1 MKLTT
6 KSKYAVNALT
16 ELCALQNDGPVALS
30 DISNRQNIEITYLE
44 QLFRKLRLA
53 GIVESVRGRK
63 GGYIYAKDPL
73 FVSIKD
79 IMNAVDEDLDATSCN
94 GSSTCHHGKKC
105 NAHNLW
111 SDLNNVV
118 DSFLSNVT
126 ISHLIQQNNSNIQ
139 IKEIT

>member
-73 FVSIKD
+73 FISIKD

-126 ISHLIQQNNSNIQ
+126 ISHLIQQDNSNIH

>member
-73 FVSIKD
+73 FISIKD

-94 GSSTCHHGKKC
+94 GSSSCHHGKKC

-126 ISHLIQQNNSNIQ
+126 ISHLIQQDNSNIQ

>member
-126 ISHLIQQNNSNIQ
+126 ISHLIQQDNSNIQ

>member
-126 ISHLIQQNNSNIQ
+126 ISHLIQQDNSNIH

>member
-1 MKLTT
+1 VKLTT

-16 ELCALQNDGPVALS
+16 ELSTLQNDGPVALS

-44 QLFRKLRLA
+44 QLFRKLRIA

-63 GGYIYAKDPL
+63 GGYVYAKDPL
-73 FVSIKD
+73 SVSIKD
-79 IMNAVDEDLDATSCN
+79 IMDAVDEDLDATSCN
-94 GSSTCHHGKKC
+94 GSSSCHHGQRC

-111 SDLNNVV
+111 CELNEVV

-126 ISHLIQQNNSNIQ
+126 ISHLIQNENPHIQ
-139 IKEIT
+139 VKEII

>member
-94 GSSTCHHGKKC
+94 GSSSCHHGKKC

-126 ISHLIQQNNSNIQ
+126 ISHLIQQDNSNIQ

>member
-1 MKLTT
+1 VKLTT

-126 ISHLIQQNNSNIQ
+126 ISHLIQQDNSNIQ

>member
-1 MKLTT
+1 VKLTT

-73 FVSIKD
+73 FISIKD

-94 GSSTCHHGKKC
+94 GSSSCHHGKKC

-126 ISHLIQQNNSNIQ
+126 ISHLIQQDNSNIQ

>member
-94 GSSTCHHGKKC
+94 GTSTCHHGKKC

-126 ISHLIQQNNSNIQ
+126 ISHLIQQDNSNIQ

>member
-1 MKLTT
+1 VKLTT
-6 KSKYAVNALT
+6 RSKYAVNALT
-16 ELCALQNDGPVALS
+16 ELCSLQNDGPVALS

-44 QLFRKLRLA
+44 QLFRKLRIA

-73 FVSIKD
+73 SVSIKD
-79 IMNAVDEDLDATSCN
+79 IMDAVDENLDATSCN
-94 GSSTCHHGKKC
+94 GASSCHHGKRC

-111 SDLNNVV
+111 SELNDVV

-126 ISHLIQQNNSNIQ
+126 ISHLMQNNNSHIQ
-139 IKEIT
+139 IKEII

>member
-73 FVSIKD
+73 LISIKD

-126 ISHLIQQNNSNIQ
+126 ISHLIQQDNSNIQ

>member
-30 DISNRQNIEITYLE
+30 DISNPQNIEITYLE

-73 FVSIKD
+73 FISIKD

-94 GSSTCHHGKKC
+94 GSSSCHHGKKC

-126 ISHLIQQNNSNIQ
+126 ISHLIQQDNSNIQ

>member
-16 ELCALQNDGPVALS
+16 ELCELQKNGPVALS

-44 QLFRKLRLA
+44 QLFRKLRIA
-53 GIVESVRGRK
+53 GIVESIRGRK
-63 GGYIYAKDPL
+63 GGYVYAKDPL
-73 FVSIKD
+73 FISIKE
-79 IMNAVDEDLDATSCN
+79 IMDAVDEDLDATSCN
-94 GSSTCHHGKKC
+94 GSSSCHHGNKC

-111 SDLNNVV
+111 SELNDVV

-126 ISHLIQQNNSNIQ
+126 ISNLTQKNSSNIQ
-139 IKEIT
+139 IKEIL